1 MYTTFFSVCDEED
14 TNDYQYQRLQT
25 PAFTNPNTSLD
36 IHITINMWGYF
47 FGGNSQQKKDL
58 PKKAIVEL
66 REHISTLN
74 KKKNH
79 LQQQMDDQDQI
90 ARKYVASKQTNLA
103 KNALK
108 RKKGYETN
116 LIKVENQIETLE
128 TQLISIEGANL
139 NLETMKAMKQGATA
153 MKQIHGE
160 YNVDKVEETM
170 DEIREQVELADEIS
184 DAISRPV
191 GNEYVDEDEL
201 DEELAEL
208 ERENKEDEQQQQTHK
223 VPKVKQPAQREQQ
236 QQQEETELPS
246 FPSVSKAQP
255 VSQDD
260 EDEEALKALQ
270 AEMGL

>member
-1 MYTTFFSVCDEED
+1 
-14 TNDYQYQRLQT
+14 
-25 PAFTNPNTSLD
+25 
-36 IHITINMWGYF
+36 MWGYF
-47 FGGNSQQKKDL
+47 FGGSSQQKKDL

-66 REHISTLN
+66 REHIATLN

-79 LQQQMDDQDQI
+79 LSQQMEDQDQM
-90 ARKYVASKQTNLA
+90 ARKYVSLKQTNLA

-116 LIKVENQIETLE
+116 LMKVENQIETLE

-160 YNVDKVEETM
+160 YNVDKVEDTM
-170 DEIREQVELADEIS
+170 EEIREQVELADEIS
-184 DAISRPV
+184 EAISRPV

-208 ERENKEDEQQQQTHK
+208 ERENKE
-223 VPKVKQPAQREQQ
+223 QQ
-236 QQQEETELPS
+236 QQQQQQDKVSKVKQQQQPVQREEELPF
-246 FPSVSKAQP
+246 FPSVTKNQP
-255 VSQDD
+255 ISQDD
-260 EDEEALKALQ
+260 EDEEVLKQLQ
-270 AEMGL
+270 AEMEL